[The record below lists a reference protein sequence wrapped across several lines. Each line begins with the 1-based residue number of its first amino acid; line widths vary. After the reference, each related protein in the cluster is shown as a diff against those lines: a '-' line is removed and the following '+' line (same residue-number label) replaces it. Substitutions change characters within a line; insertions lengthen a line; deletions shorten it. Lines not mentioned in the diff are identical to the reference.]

1 MAPALEEP
9 TLVALLES
17 VKDAGE
23 MALEL
28 LATCIASSDLAVDDV
43 GQVWQ
48 LLLDPTKEHLGGG
61 VPVEDGIELAAEH
74 SVCASGRDVALAE
87 LRASGRVF
95 LSPLQAFN
103 VVPHFVGELKATMH
117 RHNDRGIPFS
127 HIAHQPMTNGV
138 GP

>member
-1 MAPALEEP
+1 
-9 TLVALLES
+9 
-17 VKDAGE
+17 

-74 SVCASGRDVALAE
+74 SVCASGRDVAV
-87 LRASGRVF
+87 RVSNWSRF
-95 LSPLQAFN
+95 MPQSLPNSARL
-103 VVPHFVGELKATMH
+103 VECSSVHCKHSM
-117 RHNDRGIPFS
+117 
-127 HIAHQPMTNGV
+127 
-138 GP
+138 